1 MDHRTQ
7 QNEHPSTYF
16 VEDRSSKDDLARLQL
31 QDRMITQA
39 MGGVLP
45 EQPDPS
51 LLRHVLDVGCGSG
64 GWLIELA
71 QTYPD
76 IEKLFGIDIS
86 SKMVAYAHTQ
96 AVAAGVSHR
105 VDFLAM
111 DALRRLEFP
120 TAYFD
125 LVNQRTGASYLR
137 TWDWAKLLQEYQ
149 RVTRIGGVIRI
160 TEGEWGAEST
170 SQALTH
176 LFAVL
181 MRAFYQ
187 AGHSFTPERAGVT
200 GELEALLHRQGC
212 QGVQKQV
219 IRTEYRAGTSE
230 GRLFFED
237 MQLTFK
243 MLLPFV
249 HKWGGVPDAYDQW
262 YQQAM
267 QDIQQPDFYASGQML
282 TVWGN
287 TVQQPDMFFR

>member
-7 QNEHPSTYF
+7 KNEHPSTYF
-16 VEDRSSKDDLARLQL
+16 VEDRSSKEDLTRLQL
-31 QDRMITQA
+31 QDRMITQV

-45 EQPDPS
+45 EQPDPL

-64 GWLIELA
+64 GWLVELA
-71 QTYPD
+71 QTYPA

-86 SKMVAYAHTQ
+86 STMVAYAHTQ
-96 AVAAGVSHR
+96 AKAAGVSHR
-105 VDFLAM
+105 VDFLTM

-120 TAYFD
+120 TGYFD

-149 RVTRIGGVIRI
+149 RVTRIGGVMRI

-181 MRAFYQ
+181 MQAFYR
-187 AGHSFTPERAGVT
+187 AGHSFTPERDGVT
-200 GELEALLHRQGC
+200 GELEPLLHRQGC
-212 QGVQKQV
+212 QGVQRRV
-219 IRTEYRAGTSE
+219 IRTVYQAGTSE

-267 QDIQQPDFYASGQML
+267 QDIQQPDFHASGQML

-287 TVQQPDMFFR
+287 TVQQPEMFFR